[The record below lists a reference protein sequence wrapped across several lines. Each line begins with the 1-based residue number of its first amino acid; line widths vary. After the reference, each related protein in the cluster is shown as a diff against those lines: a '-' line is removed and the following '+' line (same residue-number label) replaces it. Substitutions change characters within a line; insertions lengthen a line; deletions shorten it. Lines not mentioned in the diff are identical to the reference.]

1 MALVRRANVVLDIK
15 DDQVDRYLDMG
26 YSLIDKNCRVI
37 KESTHKDV
45 ESLVARCDKQ
55 EKQIKALEENIKSL
69 EEDIA
74 TYTETIENLNIEIDA
89 LNEELEKAYS
99 KAQPKTT
106 KSRTKKSE

>member
-37 KESTHKDV
+37 KESTQKDV

-55 EKQIKALEENIKSL
+55 EKKIKALEE
-69 EEDIA
+69 EIA
-74 TYTETIENLNIEIDA
+74 TYTETIENLNNEIDA

-99 KAQPKTT
+99 QAQPKTT
-106 KSRTKKSE
+106 KSRTKKS